1 VNIFKVISINKMV
14 TVLMG
19 LGLAMG
25 MTAHAAELTLIS
37 GGAVE
42 PGVHAAVHA
51 FEKASGHKV
60 KVTFNTTPQ
69 MQKRVASGDI
79 FDVIIA
85 PPAATGGFAK
95 DGKVDGGGLDIG
107 RVGSGV
113 AVRPGAPVPA
123 IDALLLGNCRNAA
136 LLAAFERALPSIESA
151 VAAGERII
159 ELV

>member
-1 VNIFKVISINKMV
+1 MNKMM
-14 TVLMG
+14 TVLAG
-19 LGLAMG
+19 LGLVMG
-25 MTAHAAELTLIS
+25 MTAHAAELTLLS

-69 MQKRVASGDI
+69 MQKRVASGDT

-95 DGKVDGGGLDIG
+95 DGKVDAGGLDIG

-113 AVRPGAPVPA
+113 AIRPGAPVPA
-123 IDALLLGNCRNAA
+123 IATADDIKKAVLEAESITFNRASTGLYFENLLKKMGVY
-136 LLAAFERALPSIESA
+136 EQIGRAH
-151 VAAGERII
+151 V
-159 ELV
+159 